1 MTALRVVAAIVVALI
16 LQSVVA
22 RLVGNGQVPVDLV
35 LVSVVSTALLYGRV
49 AGLLGGSLA
58 GLAQDALS
66 GGVLGIGGLANS
78 VVGFFTGMIGTQFI
92 VTQAVP
98 RFLLYTGAT
107 AVHAGIYIGLSV
119 LLGLRRFDRAFVEVT
134 IQALANGVVGVLV
147 FEIIDALPGTRQR
160 WRARRERR
168 RKIRFH

>member
-1 MTALRVVAAIVVALI
+1 
-16 LQSVVA
+16 
-22 RLVGNGQVPVDLV
+22 
-35 LVSVVSTALLYGRV
+35 ALLYGRV

-92 VTQAVP
+92 VPQAVP